1 MSQEM
6 RAEIVNQLDGITWS
20 FDETRFGHNPGKSL
34 PAICGGSA
42 GGNASGGSSK
52 IDLDAAFNE
61 AVLVSWSYYS
71 YNVALQVALKEFE

>member
-20 FDETRFGHNPGKSL
+20 FDDTRFGHNPGKSL
-34 PAICGGSA
+34 PAICGGS
-42 GGNASGGSSK
+42 ASGGSSK